1 MELEKILIYTSDREL
16 ISSIYKEHKASQ
28 KQTNKKR
35 RQQTKKTS
43 VTNMNREFSKEEM
56 QMAKT
61 S

>member
-35 RQQTKKTS
+35 RQQTKKP
-43 VTNMNREFSKEEM
+43 RLPI
-56 QMAKT
+56 
-61 S
+61 